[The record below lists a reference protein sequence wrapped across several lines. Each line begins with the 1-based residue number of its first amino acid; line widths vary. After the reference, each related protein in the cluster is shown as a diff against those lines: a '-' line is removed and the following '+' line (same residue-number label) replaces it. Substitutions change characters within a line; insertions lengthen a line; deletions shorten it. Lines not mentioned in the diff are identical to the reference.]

1 MTVDTASGLPA
12 ERSRYDGA
20 TIILHWLTALLVIVM
35 FALPQIW
42 QQLERRTPPR
52 LFLIDLHFS
61 LGITLTGIVLVRILW
76 RAVQGRRL
84 PHAGP
89 KLAQHASR
97 IVHWAFYILLPA
109 QLALGF
115 LLRWAQHQPL
125 PYFGLFLV
133 PDPFGLP
140 LDARVVIGEL
150 HEWNA
155 WVIIILSGG
164 HAVAALVHHYVLR
177 DGLLQRMWGG
187 RGA

>member
-1 MTVDTASGLPA
+1 MTAETASRLPA

-35 FALPQIW
+35 FALPHIW

-61 LGITLTGIVLVRILW
+61 LGITLAGIVLVRILW

-97 IVHWAFYILLPA
+97 IVHWAFYFLLPA

-140 LDARVVIGEL
+140 LEARVVIGEL

-164 HAVAALVHHYVLR
+164 HAAAALVHHYVLR
-177 DGLLQRMWGG
+177 DGLLRRMWGG

>member
-1 MTVDTASGLPA
+1 MMTASAPPDD
-12 ERSRYDGA
+12 RSRYDTA

-35 FALPQIW
+35 FALPHIW

-61 LGITLTGIVLVRILW
+61 LGITLAGIVLARILW
-76 RAVQGRRL
+76 RLARGRRL

-97 IVHWAFYILLPA
+97 LVHWAFYILLPG
-109 QLALGF
+109 QLVLGF

-125 PYFGLFLV
+125 PYFGLFV
-133 PDPFGLP
+133 IPDPFGLP
-140 LDARVVIGEL
+140 LEARTVIGLL

-155 WVIIILSGG
+155 WVLIILSGG
-164 HAVAALVHHYVLR
+164 HAAAALVHHYALR
-177 DGLLQRMWGG
+177 DGLLRRMWFE
-187 RGA
+187 RETAR